1 MHIRLDMRAL
11 CIFAHPDDESF
22 IVGGTACRAAARGDS
37 VALVTATRGGAGKV
51 GEPALT
57 TREALPVVRERELR
71 AACAILGIGD
81 LTLFDYPD
89 RELAAAPIEE
99 IRERL
104 VTVVRRVRPHVVI
117 TFDPNGSNL
126 HPDHIAISRF
136 AVDALTAAAD
146 PRWLPD
152 VGAPYATP
160 RLLWTPPTT
169 PWRSTGVRARPKD
182 TPGSDV
188 VVDVREWADRKADA
202 LRAHRTQHLQ
212 IDRLFF
218 GPDGAR
224 VLGIEIFRQ
233 AWGPALPERP
243 IANVFAGLDG

>member
-51 GEPALT
+51 GEPPLT
-57 TREALPVVRERELR
+57 TREALP
-71 AACAILGIGD
+71 
-81 LTLFDYPD
+81 
-89 RELAAAPIEE
+89 E

-136 AVDALTAAAD
+136 AVDAVTAAAD
-146 PRWLPD
+146 TRWLPES
-152 VGAPYATP
+152 GAPYAPP
-160 RLLWTPPTT
+160 RLLWAP
-169 PWRSTGVRARPKD
+169 
-182 TPGSDV
+182 
-188 VVDVREWADRKADA
+188 
-202 LRAHRTQHLQ
+202 
-212 IDRLFF
+212 
-218 GPDGAR
+218 
-224 VLGIEIFRQ
+224 
-233 AWGPALPERP
+233 
-243 IANVFAGLDG
+243 